1 MVLGVECVMEPDYF
15 GTEQVTEEDRAYNG
29 SRFSEVRDALFAN
42 SYQKVWGR
50 AGEPPLPTYEVTLLN
65 VLRGI
70 IPFGQPY
77 LFRQATERAVDSHA
91 DLRWG
96 PDGRGF
102 RRIVHPNGVCLT
114 GLWEI
119 TEQTDYSG
127 YFAKGSRALVVGRY
141 SSCCTET
148 RRGHTRSLAL
158 VGKLF
163 PTTDPNH
170 SEPLRTASF
179 ITQQDLAGDY
189 TDYINDVELRNA
201 PDTHAWRRGT
211 GMPIFLVTGA
221 LFLRVDKEPSIRQL
235 YQIAELGKSQEQAT
249 RTPEFMRLLVA
260 PDQPRI
266 EGEELDFRD
275 EILAQIFDKGDPTPK
290 RTLTLYIEVTDE
302 GSTRGTAAFQR
313 RTFKNWRHIG
323 KLTFDNAVASYNGD
337 FVVHFNHPTWRANRN
352 DPSTATRVNGRKV
365 R

>member
-1 MVLGVECVMEPDYF
+1 M
-15 GTEQVTEEDRAYNG
+15 
-29 SRFSEVRDALFAN
+29 
-42 SYQKVWGR
+42 
-50 AGEPPLPTYEVTLLN
+50 
-65 VLRGI
+65 
-70 IPFGQPY
+70 
-77 LFRQATERAVDSHA
+77 
-91 DLRWG
+91 
-96 PDGRGF
+96 
-102 RRIVHPNGVCLT
+102 
-114 GLWEI
+114 
-119 TEQTDYSG
+119 
-127 YFAKGSRALVVGRY
+127 GRY

-179 ITQQDLAGDY
+179 ITQQDLAGDN

-201 PDTHAWRRGT
+201 PDTHAWRRGS
-211 GMPIFLVTGA
+211 GMPIFL
-221 LFLRVDKEPSIRQL
+221 LRAPSFSRSIKNPRFASCTRSPSSASQRSNPRERRNSCACWSRQ
-235 YQIAELGKSQEQAT
+235 INLGSKVKSWISAT
-249 RTPEFMRLLVA
+249 KSWRRF
-260 PDQPRI
+260 
-266 EGEELDFRD
+266 
-275 EILAQIFDKGDPTPK
+275 FDRGDPTPK
-290 RTLTLYIEVTDE
+290 RTLTLCIEVTDE

-352 DPSTATRVNGRKV
+352 DPSTATRISGRKV